1 MFRFSENTDGKEKGL
16 IKVSTGK
23 YSRFSVNQSLLKLL
37 LFSRVVKQLKGSD
50 RSVSVINS
58 IEVHH
63 QPQNKHIFPSQVF
76 FNLLLE
82 VIRLIEVGLSVGE
95 REPAFPVRE
104 HFS

>member
-1 MFRFSENTDGKEKGL
+1 MEKKRVPSKFQHENIQGFLWTSHCYNFYFL
-16 IKVSTGK
+16 
-23 YSRFSVNQSLLKLL
+23 
-37 LFSRVVKQLKGSD
+37 VVKQLKGSE

-63 QPQNKHIFPSQVF
+63 QAQNKHIFPSQVF
-76 FNLLLE
+76 FHLLLE

-104 HFS
+104 EFS